1 MSPHV
6 IVYASLCVI
15 PPAYAAAQIDDLVA
29 KARHRNASL
38 GITGALIYSERH
50 FAQAIEGEEA
60 DLNQL
65 MESIS
70 RDPRHKDL
78 VILEQAPIAR
88 RRFQRWSLGY
98 SGPSVFVDQ
107 IIVRAIYEADR
118 ASNRGLVEL
127 MRFME
132 DFASVDS

>member
-15 PPAYAAAQIDDLVA
+15 PPAYAATQIDDLVA